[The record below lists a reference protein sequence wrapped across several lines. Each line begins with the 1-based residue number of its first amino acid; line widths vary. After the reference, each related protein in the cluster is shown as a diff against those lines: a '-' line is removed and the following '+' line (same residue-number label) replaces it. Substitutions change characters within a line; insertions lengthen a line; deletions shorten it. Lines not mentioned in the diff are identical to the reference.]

1 VRDEGRLTGI
11 AGLLIS
17 VISIALAV
25 DFVYRTLRA

>member
-1 VRDEGRLTGI
+1 M